1 MSQIKAKAAALAE
14 RRSREDDV
22 VVEVAAVKAVEK
34 PSETEA
40 AAGWSVPSEASE
52 RFALYQRLCGQ
63 TDLPPQAQRWLGGI
77 RKVMSIRRC
86 PNGRCWLDFRRPFG
100 V

>member
-34 PSETEA
+34 PVETEA
-40 AAGWSVPSEASE
+40 AAGWSVPSEATE
-52 RFALYQRLCGQ
+52 RFALYQRLSGQ
-63 TDLPPQAQRWLGGI
+63 ADLPPQAQRWLE
-77 RKVMSIRRC
+77 RYPQSNEYKALSKRAM
-86 PNGRCWLDFRRPFG
+86 LA
-100 V
+100 